1 MTFLPRLNAFEVMN
15 CDDTFLVLTQKDIV
29 VDQYGLWNVFDG
41 YKSIGKMEKRRL
53 ISKAEIEIQQYK
65 AKSQLELNKTNRLR
79 DAENKVSLSMLD
91 LEQSQEAYRIRSNRF
106 TRIRKNDR
114 LIRI

>member
-1 MTFLPRLNAFEVMN
+1 MTFLPRLNAFGSYELY
-15 CDDTFLVLTQKDIV
+15 DDTLLELTQRICSRT
-29 VDQYGLWNVFDG
+29 QLLWNVFDG

-65 AKSQLELNKTNRLR
+65 AKSQLELNKANRLR

-91 LEQSQEAYRIRSNRF
+91 LEQSQEAYRIRSNF
-106 TRIRKNDR
+106 LRKD
-114 LIRI
+114 